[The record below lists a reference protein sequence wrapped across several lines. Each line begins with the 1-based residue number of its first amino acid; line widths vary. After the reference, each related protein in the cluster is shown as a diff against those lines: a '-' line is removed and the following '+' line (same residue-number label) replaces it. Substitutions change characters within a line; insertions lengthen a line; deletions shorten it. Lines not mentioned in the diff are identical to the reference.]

1 MSENKNKQE
10 LSLDELD
17 QVAGGN
23 IIDDTRYELVSLT
36 KTIVMKVR
44 QKQEE
49 DNARANNTAA
59 LKNAAK
65 ENCIEKKE
73 TSNHGGTTI
82 SYIRQIIRTENEE
95 LSVPT
100 HLLIQSDRQAYSYAD
115 PADRNLFAA

>member
-1 MSENKNKQE
+1 MSENKEMKE
-10 LSLDELD
+10 LNLEEMN

-23 IIDDTRYELVSLT
+23 IIDDAKYELASLT
-36 KTIVMKVR
+36 KTIVMKVC

-73 TSNHGGTTI
+73 TGNHGGPPI
-82 SYIRQIIRTENEE
+82 SYIR
-95 LSVPT
+95 
-100 HLLIQSDRQAYSYAD
+100 
-115 PADRNLFAA
+115 